1 LLLCQRWGVNGV
13 GGAVI
18 NGNGPVANEESV
30 GYRDDDN
37 DSGAKNNVPLT
48 IAKASVSPVICQF

>member
-1 LLLCQRWGVNGV
+1 M
-13 GGAVI
+13 I

-30 GYRDDDN
+30 GYCDDDN
-37 DSGAKNNVPLT
+37 DSGTENNVPLT

>member
-1 LLLCQRWGVNGV
+1 M
-13 GGAVI
+13 I